1 MNKIEND
8 STKLYYLSDTKYHID
23 TSKKINNLRKQVF
36 GTELSLTWETS
47 LREFEIAYNKI
58 SNITKPLKVHV
69 LVVICKTFI
78 DECGKGKGLG
88 FFSKQTGE
96 SIHQKFKPIF
106 QRYKIK
112 SIDSKKYGSHLLDAV
127 VAFSSYNI

>member
-1 MNKIEND
+1 MNKIKND
-8 STKLYYLSDTKYHID
+8 STKLYYLPDTKYHID
-23 TSKKINNLRKQVF
+23 TLKKINNLRKQVF
-36 GTELSLTWETS
+36 GTEL
-47 LREFEIAYNKI
+47 REFEIAYNKI
-58 SNITKPLKVHV
+58 PNITKPLKIHV
-69 LVVICKTFI
+69 LLVHCKTFF

-88 FFSKQTGE
+88 FFSEQTDE

-112 SIDSKKYGSHLLDAV
+112 SIDSEKYGSHLLDAV

>member
-58 SNITKPLKVHV
+58 PNITKPL
-69 LVVICKTFI
+69 
-78 DECGKGKGLG
+78 
-88 FFSKQTGE
+88 
-96 SIHQKFKPIF
+96 
-106 QRYKIK
+106 
-112 SIDSKKYGSHLLDAV
+112 
-127 VAFSSYNI
+127 